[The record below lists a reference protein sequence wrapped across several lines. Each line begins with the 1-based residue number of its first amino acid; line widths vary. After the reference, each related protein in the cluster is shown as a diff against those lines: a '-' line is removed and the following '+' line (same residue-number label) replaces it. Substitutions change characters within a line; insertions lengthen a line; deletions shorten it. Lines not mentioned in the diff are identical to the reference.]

1 MFFLC
6 FHTNTLFK
14 SVSDMTAI
22 DYPEYK
28 ERFYVVFNLLS
39 PHYNM
44 RIRVK
49 TSPIDETTPL
59 SSLTHIYKGIN

>member
-6 FHTNTLFK
+6 HHTNTLVT

-28 ERFYVVFNLLS
+28 SRFYIVYNLLS
-39 PHYNM
+39 PHYNI
-44 RIRVK
+44 RIRIK
-49 TSPIDETTPL
+49 TSPLDETTPI
-59 SSLTHIYKGIN
+59 SSLTPIFKGVN